1 MKKVYITPR
10 SLTKNGHPSFEK
22 LRKAGLELILAK
34 PGEQPTEKEQ
44 LEILPDCIAYLAGIE
59 PISAKVLESAKKL
72 KVISR
77 NGVGIENIDLD
88 AAKKHGIKVKIAV
101 GSNAQGVAE
110 LAIAFLLSSARKI
123 TLCNDNIK
131 KGQWKRELGNEISG
145 KTLGVIGCGNIGKK
159 VTNMAL
165 GLNMKVLGYD
175 PYPDTN
181 FKPSINFR
189 FTNIEEL
196 FKKSDFISLHFPPG
210 EKPLINE
217 ENLEIMKDGVI
228 IINTARAGVVK
239 KEAILKAL
247 ESKKVRTFATDVY
260 ENEPPEIDGLIKNA
274 YTITTPH
281 IGGYTIESIDRAAEA
296 AVDNILKALK

>member
-22 LRKAGLELILAK
+22 LKKAGLELILAK

-72 KVISR
+72 KIISR

-88 AAKKHGIKVKIAV
+88 AAKKQGIKVKIAV
-101 GSNAQGVAE
+101 GSNSQGVAE
-110 LAIAFLLSSARKI
+110 LAIALLLTSVREIPS
-123 TLCNDNIK
+123 CNDNIK
-131 KGQWKRELGNEISG
+131 KGQWKREMGIEVSG
-145 KTLGVIGCGNIGKK
+145 KILGVIGCGNIGKK
-159 VTNMAL
+159 VIQMAL

-175 PYPDTN
+175 PYPDRN
-181 FKPSINFR
+181 FKPSVNFK

-196 FKKSDFISLHFPPG
+196 FKKSDFISLHCPPG

-217 ENLEIMKDGVI
+217 DNLEIMKDGVI
-228 IINTARAGVVK
+228 IINTARAGVVE
-239 KEAILKAL
+239 KEAIIKVL
-247 ESKKVRTFATDVY
+247 ESRKVRSYVTDVY
-260 ENEPPEIDGLIKNA
+260 ETEPPEIDGLIKNA
-274 YTITTPH
+274 HTITTPH